1 MKTKITWI
9 RPYYGAYG
17 ACVANQHRYEETQ
30 KELNS
35 VKGRHRLLEIG
46 LKDREGIEA
55 RLKAKLSQAQK
66 ASESEKRKLQALKD
80 HAASAI
86 QTADSKL
93 TELRREHEEEM
104 AKLTDSLQEAK
115 TQFRNEFGP
124 YNELKVEVATL
135 KKKYDYYKGQI
146 EARLRERTPIN
157 P

>member
-1 MKTKITWI
+1 MDEYERVIPRLVAETERADENEDYMDTALCK
-9 RPYYGAYG
+9 
-17 ACVANQHRYEETQ
+17 ACVANQQRYEETQ

-35 VKGRHRLLEIG
+35 VKG
-46 LKDREGIEA
+46 
-55 RLKAKLSQAQK
+55 
-66 ASESEKRKLQALKD
+66 
-80 HAASAI
+80 
-86 QTADSKL
+86 ADSKL

-135 KKKYDYYKGQI
+135 KKKYDYFKGLL
-146 EARLRERTPIN
+146 EARLRGHTPIN